1 MIYIKRLDTCFLFI
15 PKTGSQSLHSFIEDN
30 IVDYSV
36 DVIGKPIL
44 QKTTNNYT
52 DFFTVK
58 ASPHNFSKK
67 IYTRHVTAQF
77 VIDLNICTSSTKF
90 IGVIRNPY
98 ERPISLFTYEI
109 RNNKYQSSNHLQDI
123 NFIDEFRKTIEN
135 GVVKN
140 KKEVHSLRQVD
151 FFKYNGELL
160 PNVEFWLLEDLEQH
174 LNQFCKT
181 HQIDIKK
188 PVLHVNKTLG
198 NKLKLVDVL
207 YTDELKEKFY
217 EAYKEDF
224 EIYNKLKEQL

>member
-1 MIYIKRLDTCFLFI
+1 MIYIKRIDTCFLFI
-15 PKTGSQSLHSFIEDN
+15 PKTGSQSLHSFVEDN
-30 IVDYSV
+30 IVNYSE
-36 DVIGKPIL
+36 DVIGRPIF
-44 QKTTNNYT
+44 KKADNDHT
-52 DFFTVK
+52 DFFITK
-58 ASPHNFSKK
+58 PAPHNFIGK
-67 IYTRHVTAQF
+67 IDTRHVTAQF
-77 VIDLNICTSSTKF
+77 VVNLKICTSTTKF

-98 ERPISLFTYEI
+98 ERPISLLAYQLRNTCSSHNYLLDLEHIEAFRQTI
-109 RNNKYQSSNHLQDI
+109 R
-123 NFIDEFRKTIEN
+123 N
-135 GVVKN
+135 GVVEN
-140 KKEVHSLRQVD
+140 KKEIHSRSQVD